1 MSTEIPAP
9 DFIEPGAEP
18 PTPPFGAEFPKLIG
32 LREIAAM
39 LEVEPRTPTVWRD
52 RSRKGH
58 MNPPLPE
65 PELYVSGDRPV
76 WSKRAIIRWA
86 SKTGRLPEQ
95 RRARDEAVAAAS

>member
-9 DFIEPGAEP
+9 TFIEPGAETEP
-18 PTPPFGAEFPKLIG
+18 AEPFGHAFPKLIG

-65 PELYVSGDRPV
+65 PELFVSGDRPV
-76 WSKRAIIRWA
+76 WSKRRIIAWA
-86 SKTGRLPEQ
+86 AKTGRLPEQ
-95 RRARDEAVAAAS
+95 RRERESAKAS